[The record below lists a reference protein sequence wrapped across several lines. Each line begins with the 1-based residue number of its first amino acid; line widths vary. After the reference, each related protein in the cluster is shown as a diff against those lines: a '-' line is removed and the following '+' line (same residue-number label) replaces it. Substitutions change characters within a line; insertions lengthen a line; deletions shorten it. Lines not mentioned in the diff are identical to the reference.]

1 MLSLANN
8 HIYDY
13 GDVGLTET
21 INEINRNDLEY
32 IGADKSFKQAYKS
45 KILNINGIK
54 IGFFSAC
61 ESEFGCLVEE
71 QDRGG
76 YPWINHFLVDDI
88 VVNLKNCCDIIV
100 LIAHAGV
107 EEIEMP
113 LPEWRLRYRRLC
125 DIGVNV
131 IIGHHPHVPQGFEKY
146 GKSLIFY
153 SLGNFYFDAGLCS
166 DKSVDGYSVKLNIDE
181 NREIL
186 YEIIYHKQIKFQTI
200 LSSKEKVTF
209 SLDKLNNLL
218 EGNYLENINKISID
232 LFYERYLRYYE
243 SALNCFSV
251 NTSLKQKVK
260 YVIKYFLFPKTI
272 SANNMLLLLHN
283 IRIDSH
289 RLIVQR
295 ALSLIFEKVP
305 E

>member
-21 INEINRNDLEY
+21 INEINRNGLEY
-32 IGADKSFKQAYKS
+32 IGADKSFEQAYKS
-45 KILNINGIK
+45 RITNVNGIK
-54 IGFFSAC
+54 IGFLSAC
-61 ESEFGCLVEE
+61 ESEFGCLVED

-76 YPWINHFLVDDI
+76 YPWINSFLVDDI
-88 VVNLKNCCDIIV
+88 VRNLKNCCDIIV

-107 EEIEMP
+107 EEIEIP

-131 IIGHHPHVPQGFEKY
+131 VIGHHPHVPQGFEKY
-146 GKSLIFY
+146 GNSLIFY

-166 DKSVDGYSVKLNIDE
+166 DKTVDSYSVSLNIDE
-181 NREIL
+181 NRKIL
-186 YEIIYHKQIKFQTI
+186 YEIIYHKQTKTQTI
-200 LSSKEKVTF
+200 LSSKEAVNF
-209 SLDKLNNLL
+209 SLDKLNSLL
-218 EGNYLENINKISID
+218 ERNYQASINKISID
-232 LFYERYLRYYE
+232 LFYERYLPYYK
-243 SALNCFSV
+243 SALNCLSV
-251 NTSLKQKVK
+251 NASLKQKVK
-260 YVIKYFLFPKTI
+260 YIIKYFLCTETI
-272 SANNMLLLLHN
+272 NANNMLLLLHN

-289 RLIVQR
+289 RFIVQR
-295 ALSLIFEKVP
+295 ALSLMFEKVS